1 MSGEECPHNDFDENQ
16 DGDMRCTACGLE
28 VEGQPEPAGK
38 GLAAGRSWPA
48 LRESKVFDAERLSEM
63 PLFDRRLF

>member
-1 MSGEECPHNDFDENQ
+1 MSRMEHCATCDRSFTPYEMAHHIEWHRKQ
-16 DGDMRCTACGLE
+16 E
-28 VEGQPEPAGK
+28 KEPEI
-38 GLAAGRSWPA
+38 AAGRSWPA